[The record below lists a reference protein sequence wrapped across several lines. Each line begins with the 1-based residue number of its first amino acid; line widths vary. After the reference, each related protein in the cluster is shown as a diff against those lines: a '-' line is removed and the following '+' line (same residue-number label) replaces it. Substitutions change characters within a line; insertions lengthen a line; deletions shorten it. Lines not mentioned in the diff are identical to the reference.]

1 MRRDSKLFGSNTET
15 YICSVTYIREA
26 CIINEITSVWIAK
39 SETTQS

>member
-15 YICSVTYIREA
+15 YICVTYIREA
-26 CIINEITSVWIAK
+26 CMINEITSVWIAK